1 MSQAL
6 PHQGISGCRP
16 ILYAD
21 SVSASLRYYS
31 EVLGF
36 KVGFRWSD
44 RRQAFL
50 ESGMEAGA
58 DEVGFALVFRDS
70 AQLMLCQKGQGQP
83 GMWLHLDVE
92 TPEEVDALHRQWS
105 QNGARI
111 IEPPEIRPWKN
122 YEMRVADLD
131 GHVLR
136 VASPGKPSAVTSHD
150 SIR

>member
-1 MSQAL
+1 VSHEA
-6 PHQGISGCRP
+6 PRQGISGCRP

-36 KVGFRWSD
+36 NVGFRWSD
-44 RRQAFL
+44 KKQAFL
-50 ESGMEAGA
+50 APGTEAEG

-70 AQLMLCQKGQGQP
+70 VQLMLSQKGQGHP

-92 TPEEVDALHRQWS
+92 TPDEVDALYRQWS

-111 IEPPEIRPWKN
+111 LEAPDNRPWKN
-122 YEMRVADLD
+122 YEMRIADLD

-136 VASPGKPSAVTSHD
+136 VASPGKPAA
-150 SIR
+150 